1 MESFRLFFCRN
12 SIDCHSHVG
21 RWFSSQYLYRSI
33 PFESR
38 CCAFTSNTRTSE
50 QHFIWGVIKIHAL
63 LCAKH
68 YFLRSLAIET
78 AIISQKSFFGQK
90 QIRNNNRTA
99 RIILGRASHFAF
111 YLVVF
116 FLEQERA
123 RHDISSKQND
133 TARWCAKHY
142 GTFRISW
149 VLAAMMAFW
158 RPRDLIKFGNCFSL
172 IVTEWMQKNIMGVN

>member
-1 MESFRLFFCRN
+1 MECFRRFFCRN

-68 YFLRSLAIET
+68 
-78 AIISQKSFFGQK
+78 FFPPFARY
-90 QIRNNNRTA
+90 RNNNNFPQFIFA
-99 RIILGRASHFAF
+99 KSEYELIIELHVSFWAVHRISHFT
-111 YLVVF
+111 LLF